1 MAHLV
6 AKFLLLIQAYDL
18 IHQPDNTILISLL
31 NEWAK
36 DMSKNN
42 YIKVRRELI
51 DGNSFLMLPA
61 PGKNEAISEKWDTSS
76 EASRIHLSSLYTI
89 GLTGWLK
96 VAITFQRTL

>member
-1 MAHLV
+1 MST
-6 AKFLLLIQAYDL
+6 

-36 DMSKNN
+36 DMSEDN

>member
-1 MAHLV
+1 MST
-6 AKFLLLIQAYDL
+6 

-36 DMSKNN
+36 DMSEDN

-51 DGNSFLMLPA
+51 DGNSFLLLPA

-76 EASRIHLSSLYTI
+76 EASGIHLSSLY
-89 GLTGWLK
+89 
-96 VAITFQRTL
+96 ATFQGDHSYFGPHADASL